1 VPAVNVYFVPLA
13 AGRFEPYF
21 EQEDGPEP
29 EPGRESQLGFF
40 ARMGARFSQMVRE
53 AEETRH
59 DRSHEP
65 PATVLGRLQRRLLCW
80 VAERVAEQRLLWRLR
95 SADRAELHVPEELD
109 PVEGLR
115 LLKQVL
121 QKDGDRHLR
130 LLGLHLLGLLV
141 SLPFVVVPGPN
152 FFGYFFTFTVVGH
165 FLAFRGARRGQNEVH
180 WSVTPNSALT
190 TIGRAVVTAPPE
202 RYRLIHEAAQRLRL
216 AHLARFVERMA
227 APPA

>member
-1 VPAVNVYFVPLA
+1 VNVYFVPLA

-21 EQEDGPEP
+21 EQEDGPNP
-29 EPGRESQLGFF
+29 ELGHESQLGFF
-40 ARMGARFSQMVRE
+40 ARMGARFSQMLRE
-53 AEETRH
+53 AEEQRH
-59 DRSHEP
+59 ERSHEP
-65 PATVLGRLQRRLLCW
+65 PATFLGRLQRRLLCW

-109 PVEGLR
+109 AAEALR
-115 LLKQVL
+115 LFKQLL

-152 FFGYFFTFTVVGH
+152 VFGYVFTFTVVGH
-165 FLAFRGARRGQNEVH
+165 FLAFRGARRGLNEVQ

-202 RYRLIHEAAQRLRL
+202 RYRLIHEAAERLRL